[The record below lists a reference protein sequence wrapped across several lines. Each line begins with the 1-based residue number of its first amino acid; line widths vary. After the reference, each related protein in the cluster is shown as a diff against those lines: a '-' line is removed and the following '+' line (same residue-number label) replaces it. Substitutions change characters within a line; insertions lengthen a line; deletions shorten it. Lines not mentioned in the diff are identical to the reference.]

1 MSVNMFFKS
10 KNIQNFKD
18 ISMEHLDLL
27 VCVYWKIQSDFIF
40 KLSGGIVMSQAKS
53 ILQAQPKHSLLEV
66 IEDSYFIQYSSGGS
80 ISNSHQ
86 RGVSC
91 LCTIS

>member
-1 MSVNMFFKS
+1 
-10 KNIQNFKD
+10 
-18 ISMEHLDLL
+18 MEHLDFL

-53 ILQAQPKHSLLEV
+53 ILQAQPNHSLLEV

-80 ISNSHQ
+80 ISNIVTKEALVVSVLSHNSLN
-86 RGVSC
+86 V
-91 LCTIS
+91 T